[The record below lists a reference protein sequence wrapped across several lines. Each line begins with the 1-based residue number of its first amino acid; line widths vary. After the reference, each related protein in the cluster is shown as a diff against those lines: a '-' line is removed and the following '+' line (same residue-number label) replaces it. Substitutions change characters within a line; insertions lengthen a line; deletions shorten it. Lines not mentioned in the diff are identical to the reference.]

1 MKPRFSLAVF
11 LFSFTASLVFACV
24 LVLFVFVVVDR
35 RVNPPAMVDPSYTD
49 YGVGMLMLF
58 VGVPAISLVTA
69 VCTHLLNRRL
79 KAIVESKLSRQI

>member
-1 MKPRFSLAVF
+1 MKRRFSLAVF
-11 LFSFTASLVFACV
+11 LFSLTVSLVFACV
-24 LVLFVFVVVDR
+24 LVLFVFVVVDH
-35 RVNPPAMVDPSYTD
+35 RVNPPGMVDPGYTD

-69 VCTHLLNRRL
+69 VCTRLLNRRL